1 MGLGDIIAV
10 FSLMIIILKV
20 LPRLLLSEVGPV
32 RVCFAILKQVLIT
45 YKTRAHAQ
53 LSVTL
58 LPQAVTQTFRHI

>member
-1 MGLGDIIAV
+1 MGDIIAV

-20 LPRLLLSEVGPV
+20 LPQLLLSEVDPV

-45 YKTRAHAQ
+45 SKTRAHAQ

-58 LPQAVTQTFRHI
+58 LPQAVTQTFQHI

>member
-10 FSLMIIILKV
+10 FLLMIIILKV
-20 LPRLLLSEVGPV
+20 LPRLLLSEVDPV

-45 YKTRAHAQ
+45 YKMRAHAQ

-58 LPQAVTQTFRHI
+58 LPQAVTQTF